1 MSCSSTSLTSLSI
14 ALRDALD
21 GFFIL
26 DRERRFVL
34 FNQGCERITG
44 YTSDEVVGRQCQ
56 CGDMMQCHD
65 RHGRHLWGALCP
77 ARAVFEGGSEGARQ
91 RMEIRRKDGSSV
103 WIETIYTP
111 VRDRGGLVEC
121 VLGVVRDISEAME
134 REGEL
139 RNAIDTLRSSAT
151 SAASPGPCP
160 TSEAPALR
168 LDEALAQV
176 EREVIVS
183 ALRAANWHRNRAAEL
198 MNISRS
204 RLYRRMEALG
214 IKPGELA

>member
-1 MSCSSTSLTSLSI
+1 MSCSYTSLTSLSV
-14 ALRDALD
+14 ALRNALD
-21 GFFIL
+21 GFFVL

-44 YTSDEVVGRQCQ
+44 YTSEEVVGRQCQ
-56 CGDMMQCHD
+56 CSDMMLCHD

-111 VRDRGGLVEC
+111 VRDRGGQVEC

-139 RNAIDTLRSSAT
+139 RSEIDTLRTGAT
-151 SAASPGPCP
+151 TTASPECCP
-160 TSEAPALR
+160 ASESLTLR
-168 LDEALAQV
+168 LDDALAQV
-176 EREVIVS
+176 EREVIVN
-183 ALRAANWHRNRAAEL
+183 ALRAADWHRNRAAEL